1 MHESHR
7 PSLRLTEGERRWG
20 ERCLAF
26 STLVCVGLFFY
37 IFQRSTPRL
46 RLGRFTFM
54 AYISA
59 MQVMGSDALRIIGIQ
74 GPVALDLSIGREE
87 GWEGGGL

>member
-7 PSLRLTEGERRWG
+7 PSLRLTAGEHCRG

-26 STLVCVGLFFY
+26 NTLECVCACLFFFF
-37 IFQRSTPRL
+37 IFQRSAL
-46 RLGRFTFM
+46 RPGLGRFTFM

-59 MQVMGSDALRIIGIQ
+59 VQVMGSDALRIIGIQ
-74 GPVALDLSIGREE
+74 GPVALGLSIGRE
-87 GWEGGGL
+87 